1 MGQSY
6 DNFCDL
12 EDALTEIRILKAQ
25 VRKLKAHNLRL
36 KKILKEYNEVMNI
49 SLSSISLLSLLGSAA
64 VGEGVC
70 L

>member
-36 KKILKEYNEVMNI
+36 KKILKEK
-49 SLSSISLLSLLGSAA
+49 
-64 VGEGVC
+64 EGKKV
-70 L
+70 